1 MGYIESNLVR
11 DEHIVYVGRKHV
23 ILMIGQIITEIIL
36 IGLTLVAFY
45 VVGMVFKK
53 YDMMQNAIQVI
64 VYGALGLATTVLVV
78 SGVLDYLKWYNDC
91 VVITNRRMMR
101 FEGLFNRHMVESI
114 LDKINDVALNQTF
127 WGRLFGYGDVT
138 VLTAAESGIQ
148 EMRNIA
154 KPFEFKKAL
163 FYARSSEYVNHDDE
177 DDDHHRNDSFGESHV
192 VVPQPA
198 PIPPRD
204 STHDLA
210 PDLDDDLGQE
220 ESLLDDQSD
229 DPSHA
234 PTPPHG
240 ISITQDVSNQ
250 TLDDE
255 DELERATILHQLEV
269 LHAKGYLDDEEFH
282 TKRQRL
288 YGKDV

>member
-23 ILMIGQIITEIIL
+23 ILMLGQIITEIIL
-36 IGLTLVAFY
+36 IGLTLVAFS
-45 VVGMVFKK
+45 VVSLVFKK
-53 YDMMQNAIQVI
+53 YNMTQNTIHII

-114 LDKINDVALNQTF
+114 LNKINDVSLNQTF

-154 KPFEFKKAL
+154 RPFEFKQAL
-163 FYARSSEYVNHDDE
+163 FSARSSGHE
-177 DDDHHRNDSFGESHV
+177 DHEDHQDNEDNRFDSSHV
-192 VVPQPA
+192 VA
-198 PIPPRD
+198 RD
-204 STHDLA
+204 TEYATHEDTIHEQSAYSDDRDQSTHHDM
-210 PDLDDDLGQE
+210 
-220 ESLLDDQSD
+220 SD
-229 DPSHA
+229 SDALA
-234 PTPPHG
+234 PTPAHG
-240 ISITQDVSNQ
+240 NDAI
-250 TLDDE
+250 DDE
-255 DELERATILHQLEV
+255 QNQIIDEDAEQERAAILKQLEI
-269 LHAKGYLDDEEFH
+269 LHAKGILDDEEFE
-282 TKRQRL
+282 TKRLRV

>member
-23 ILMIGQIITEIIL
+23 ILMLGQIVTEIIL
-36 IGLTLVAFY
+36 IGLTLVAFS
-45 VVGMVFKK
+45 VVSLVFKK
-53 YDMMQNAIQVI
+53 YNMTQNTLHII

-114 LDKINDVALNQTF
+114 LNKINDVSLNQTF

-154 KPFEFKKAL
+154 RPFEFKQAL
-163 FYARSSEYVNHDDE
+163 FRARSSGHDDHENHQDHQDNEDNGSESSHIVARDTEYVAHDDTIHAQSAYR
-177 DDDHHRNDSFGESHV
+177 DDRY
-192 VVPQPA
+192 Q
-198 PIPPRD
+198 
-204 STHDLA
+204 
-210 PDLDDDLGQE
+210 
-220 ESLLDDQSD
+220 DQSIHHD
-229 DPSHA
+229 MSESDALA
-234 PTPPHG
+234 PTPAHG
-240 ISITQDVSNQ
+240 NDAIDSEQDHVI
-250 TLDDE
+250 DE
-255 DELERATILHQLEV
+255 DAELERATILKQLEI
-269 LHAKGYLDDEEFH
+269 LHAKGILDDEEFQ
-282 TKRQRL
+282 TKRLRV
-288 YGKDV
+288 YGKDA

>member
-23 ILMIGQIITEIIL
+23 ILMLGQIVTEIIL
-36 IGLTLVAFY
+36 IGLTLVAFS
-45 VVGMVFKK
+45 VVSLVFKK
-53 YDMMQNAIQVI
+53 YNMTQNALHFI

-78 SGVLDYLKWYNDC
+78 SGVLDYFKWYNDC

-114 LDKINDVALNQTF
+114 LTKVNDVSLNQTF

-154 KPFEFKKAL
+154 YPFEFKQAL
-163 FYARSSEYVNHDDE
+163 FQARSSGGEDHEDMNDETHYV
-177 DDDHHRNDSFGESHV
+177 
-192 VVPQPA
+192 A
-198 PIPPRD
+198 PIRRD
-204 STHDLA
+204 TISHENSAQLESAPQHEVSDADVVLPHDT
-210 PDLDDDLGQE
+210 
-220 ESLLDDQSD
+220 SD
-229 DPSHA
+229 VDGFA

-240 ISITQDVSNQ
+240 NVAIADIHDET
-250 TLDDE
+250 DDA
-255 DELERATILHQLEV
+255 DESERAAILHQLEI
-269 LHAKGYLDDEEFH
+269 LHAKGILDDEEFR

-288 YGKDV
+288 YGKDA